1 MGRRTDLIHRQHLA
15 DEPASKPVKVVVTG
29 PFSAG
34 KTTLIETISDV
45 TIVGTERE
53 VTDATRSVKTRTTVA
68 MDFGRI
74 ALPGGVSLHLFGTPG
89 QRRFESIWE
98 ILSEGMLGLVVLVHA
113 ARAESIV
120 ESGHILG
127 TFRDYADVPYI
138 VGVTHLDE
146 LHDDP
151 GDVFERVRETLRL
164 PSEVSVLACDP
175 RHKEDVKTLLLGL
188 LLVVRSRLEEDG

>member
-1 MGRRTDLIHRQHLA
+1 MGRRTNLIQRQHLSN
-15 DEPASKPVKVVVTG
+15 EPAAKPVKVVVTG

-53 VTDATRSVKTRTTVA
+53 VTDATRAVKTRTTVA

-74 ALPGGVSLHLFGTPG
+74 MLPGRVSLHLFGTPG
-89 QRRFESIWE
+89 QRRFEAIWE

-113 ARAESIV
+113 ARGESIV
-120 ESGHILG
+120 ESGHILD

-138 VGVTHLDE
+138 VGVTHLDQLDE
-146 LHDDP
+146 NS

-164 PSEVSVLACDP
+164 PSEISVLACDP
-175 RHKEDVKTLLLGL
+175 RRKEDVKALLLGL
-188 LLVVRSRLEEDG
+188 LLLVRSRLEEEG